1 MQININD
8 KSYKFPA
15 ALTMEQWAHIIDNYD
30 VGEATQHADIVSYVT
45 GAPVEL
51 LQKAPQD
58 TLVLAIAFVVQLLN
72 YRVPTNFKNFEEI
85 TFGEFVDLDIYL
97 NMGVTKHY
105 KEILE
110 ILEVEKDGAEFCMF
124 AIEQYSNYRMYIY
137 RSYKKLFEI
146 EDEEF
151 EGSEADSSFDPLQ
164 VARNWYKI
172 IVGLAQDDLLKID
185 EVTEQ
190 PLKKALNF
198 MAYQKEKQLEEN
210 LRKLQQKREYDLQ
223 RNRRSR

>member
-1 MQININD
+1 MTININD
-8 KSYKFPA
+8 KEYSYPQRF
-15 ALTMEQWAHIIDNYD
+15 TMEQWAHLVENYD
-30 VGEATQHADIVSYVT
+30 FADPTQYASIVSYVT
-45 GAPVEL
+45 GAPEDL
-51 LQKAPQD
+51 LQKAPED
-58 TLVLAIAFVVQLLN
+58 TMALAMAFVIQVLN
-72 YRVPTNFKNFEEI
+72 TRVPTNLKNFEEI
-85 TFGEFVDLDIYL
+85 TFGEFIDLDIYL
-97 NMGVTKHY
+97 TMGVTKHY

-110 ILEVEKDGAEFCMF
+110 ILEVKKKGHEFCVY
-124 AIEQYSNYRMYIY
+124 AIEQYNNYRTFIY

-146 EDEEF
+146 EDDELEDT
-151 EGSEADSSFDPLQ
+151 EVDSSFDPLQ

-172 IVGLAQDDLLKID
+172 IISLANDDLLRID

-210 LRKLQQKREYDLQ
+210 MRKLQQKREYDLQ